1 VLTGT
6 VNARNELVIGL
17 PVQDGAGQAHHMEA
31 ILDTGFTGSL
41 TLPSSLV
48 ARLDLRWRSRGD
60 AILPNGNVEEFDV
73 YAATV
78 IWDGVPRAILVQAI
92 DNAPLLG
99 MALLAR
105 HDLRCRVIAGGTVE
119 IEPVP

>member
-6 VNARNELVIGL
+6 VNAHNELVIGL

-48 ARLDLRWRSRGD
+48 ARLDLRWQNSLTRK
-60 AILPNGNVEEFDV
+60 GNQE
-73 YAATV
+73 
-78 IWDGVPRAILVQAI
+78 RAIKDPHRFFWEQGSRKG
-92 DNAPLLG
+92 NQ
-99 MALLAR
+99 R
-105 HDLRCRVIAGGTVE
+105 GGLSVLIKMMSNE
-119 IEPVP
+119 IHCTKRLSEN